1 MQKVIW
7 LVFLLFL
14 TSCGDQKKSEK
25 ASDPAVSKREATA
38 NPTKDLLS
46 ITKPLEGDQ
55 IFSHLRLEGRAR
67 GYWFFEADAPV
78 TLVDEYYS
86 VISQTYITAV
96 GDWMTEDWVEFRGE
110 LSFPEPP
117 TKTGYIIFHKANPS
131 GLKEHDNSDTIRIV
145 FE

>member
-1 MQKVIW
+1 MQKLIW
-7 LVFLLFL
+7 LVFLLLL
-14 TSCGDQKKSEK
+14 TSCGEQKKSNK
-25 ASDPAVSKREATA
+25 DPDPVVPKRETPV

-46 ITKPLEGDQ
+46 ITNPRDGEQISSPLP
-55 IFSHLRLEGRAR
+55 LEGRAR

-86 VISQTYITAV
+86 VLSQTYITAV

-117 TKTGYIIFHKANPS
+117 TKTGYIIFYKANPS
-131 GLKEHDNSDTIRIV
+131 GLKEHSNSDTIRVV
-145 FE
+145 FK